1 MSDLKEMIEKYSSQ
15 ARLATAN
22 DSVYKDECVY
32 CYATPFSPDGLYVCL
47 NRFIGVSKDL
57 LPVYYSK
64 TQSHLY
70 LKIKSTRKEIPIEED
85 ENSGEPEKKKPSK
98 FGIGIDGGFAADQ
111 VNYFIEHEYFLYIH
125 PEDREV
131 KLNETTFQHE
141 CLTDQVLK
149 SIQSVVK
156 AESNALK
163 EELASLTTAWDG
175 EQRFVSKHS
184 ANLLQLP
191 NPIQIS
197 PNPADWKCS
206 MCDINKNL
214 WMNLTDGT
222 ILCGRKQLDGSGGNN
237 HAVDYYERTKY
248 PLAVKLGTINAKG
261 ADVFSYDE
269 DDMVED
275 SNLAVHLAH
284 FGINMSKMEKSDKT
298 MAEME
303 IDLNQKVGEWDRIQ
317 ESGSKLVPLYG
328 TGYTGMQNLG
338 NSCYMNSVM
347 QVIFTIPEFA
357 QKYASELNRSEYLQR
372 APVDPTNDFNFQMSK
387 LASGL
392 LSGQYSVKPF
402 ITDKINV
409 PKGIKPNSFKNLMG
423 RGHSEFS
430 TKRQQDAHEY
440 LTHLVS
446 LCEHNARTDLV
457 KTATNPIESFK
468 FQLEDRIECAQSKHV
483 KYTHRD
489 EFCLPLPIS
498 KELALNKDKVQ
509 EYESRKAAVT
519 AEGKKLEP
527 GDIVRPEI
535 SMKDCLNLF
544 IQNEHIDDF
553 YSTATR
559 SKGIA
564 YKSTS
569 FSTFPDF
576 LFIQARKF
584 ELGPDWAPIKLDIS
598 LQVPD
603 YLDLSEYRGTGKK
616 DSEVELVEEA
626 EPIVPEFHLNE
637 NVISQLMDMG
647 FSADAAKR
655 AAYHTR
661 NNNDPEAAVNWCMA
675 HMEDSDFNSPF
686 EMPNMGPKTTPKAQ
700 LSEEGIM
707 MLQSMGF
714 NRAQAMKALEA
725 TNNNIERAADWIFSH
740 TDEIM
745 NLDENTPTQSNEATA
760 ETKYRDGSGNY
771 KLVAFISHMGT
782 NASVGHY
789 VAHILK
795 DDKWCIFNDENV
807 AQSENPPRDLAYL
820 YLYKRV

>member
-1 MSDLKEMIEKYSSQ
+1 MPTD
-15 ARLATAN
+15 N
-22 DSVYKDECVY
+22 DKVYKDECVY
-32 CYATPFSPDGLYVCL
+32 SYVTPFSADGLYVCL

-57 LPVYYSK
+57 LPLYYSK

-70 LKIKSTRKEIPIEED
+70 LKFKSTRKEIPIEED
-85 ENSGEPEKKKPSK
+85 NSGEPEKKKPSK

-111 VNYFIEHEYFLYIH
+111 PEYFIEHEYFLYVH

-131 KLNETTFQHE
+131 KLDDTTFQHE
-141 CLTDQVLK
+141 CLTDQVSR
-149 SIQSVVK
+149 SIQAVIR

-175 EQRFVSKHS
+175 EQRFISKHS
-184 ANLLQLP
+184 NNLLQLP
-191 NPIQIS
+191 NPRQIS

-206 MCDINKNL
+206 CCEINKNL

-237 HAVDYYERTKY
+237 HALEHYEKTKY
-248 PLAVKLGTINAKG
+248 PLAVKLGTITAKG

-275 SNLAVHLAH
+275 SNLAIHLAH
-284 FGINMSKMEKSDKT
+284 FGINMSKMQKSDKT

-328 TGYTGMQNLG
+328 AGYTGMQNLG

-347 QVIFTIPEFA
+347 QVVFTIPDFV
-357 QKYASELNRSEYLQR
+357 QKYNSELNRAEYLQR
-372 APVDPTNDFNFQMSK
+372 TPADPTNDFNFQMSK
-387 LASGL
+387 LAHGL
-392 LSGQYSVKPF
+392 LSGQYSAKPL
-402 ITDKINV
+402 ITEKVNP
-409 PKGIKPNSFKNLMG
+409 PKGIKPNSFKTLMG
-423 RGHSEFS
+423 RGHPEFS

-440 LTHLVS
+440 LMHLVS
-446 LCEHNARTDLV
+446 LYEQNSRKDLV
-457 KTATNPIESFK
+457 KTSTNPLDSFK
-468 FQLEDRIECAQSKHV
+468 FKLEDRIECAQSKQV
-483 KYTHRD
+483 KYTQRD
-489 EFCLPLPIS
+489 EYCLPLPVS
-498 KELALNKDKVQ
+498 KNLAVNKDKVSD
-509 EYESRKAAVT
+509 YEARKATAT
-519 AEGKKLEP
+519 AEGKKLDP

-535 SMKDCLNLF
+535 ALSDCFNLF

-553 YSTATR
+553 YSTATK

-564 YKSTS
+564 YKSTR

-584 ELGPDWAPIKLDIS
+584 ELGPDWSPIKLDIS

-603 YLDLSEYRGTGKK
+603 YLDLNEYRGTGKK
-616 DSEVELVEEA
+616 DSEVELAEET
-626 EPIVPEFHLNE
+626 EPVVPEFHLNE

-647 FSADAAKR
+647 FSSDSAKR

-675 HMEDSDFNSPF
+675 HMDDSDFNSPF
-686 EMPNMGPKTTPKAQ
+686 EMPNMGPKKTPKAQ

-714 NRAQAMKALEA
+714 NRAQAMKALES

-745 NLDENTPTQSNEATA
+745 DLDENSAAQTLETSETEA
-760 ETKYRDGSGNY
+760 KHRDGNGNY

-782 NASVGHY
+782 NANVGHY

-795 DDKWCIFNDENV
+795 EDKWCIFNDENV
-807 AQSENPPRDLAYL
+807 ALSENPPRDLAYL